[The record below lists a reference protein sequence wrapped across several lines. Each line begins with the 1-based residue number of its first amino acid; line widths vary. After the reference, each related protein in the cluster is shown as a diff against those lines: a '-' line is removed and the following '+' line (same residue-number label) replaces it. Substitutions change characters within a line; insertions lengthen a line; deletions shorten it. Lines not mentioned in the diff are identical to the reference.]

1 MSKEK
6 HKVMTAMFDIKPV
19 DNSGNIDVSKI
30 YEIQTVVNL
39 GRKFR
44 VTKGGIKFQSQKL
57 KSRINS
63 KTQTVKSGK
72 MTTGE
77 PKTEKA
83 LQEEFESFLNQD
95 LNSITELASVGAE
108 FHGEKYFK
116 PRYKPIVATK
126 FNESEERNASIKR
139 TQCVGRR
146 FFKKSFQFFFK
157 KN

>member
-63 KTQTVKSGK
+63 KTQTVKNLMFKIIIRIIEFYFSQIGRSR
-72 MTTGE
+72 GQHNQ
-77 PKTEKA
+77 TE
-83 LQEEFESFLNQD
+83 N
-95 LNSITELASVGAE
+95 G
-108 FHGEKYFK
+108 
-116 PRYKPIVATK
+116 
-126 FNESEERNASIKR
+126 
-139 TQCVGRR
+139 
-146 FFKKSFQFFFK
+146 
-157 KN
+157 